1 MGSESPLFLL
11 NCHEILCDGTEHG
24 QLEASHSALPLAL
37 MRSVIDTQNPAGK
50 NRQK

>member
-24 QLEASHSALPLAL
+24 QLGASHLALPLAL
-37 MRSVIDTQNPAGK
+37 RFVIDIQNPAGK
-50 NRQK
+50 NHQK